1 MRRLLLGTALLGI
14 VASGSTAKA
23 TLFDFAYSG
32 SLVDFTVPI
41 AGIYQ
46 IVAFGAQGGFV
57 GPDGGGRWGYQR
69 YGGAGGGPFLE
80 SGGGGGGFLSGGD
93 AGTGPG
99 GGGGGTFPDLTGG
112 LGCSSFCNGGFGG
125 GGSGAGGGGG
135 GLGGSGVS
143 PGGAAPGFG
152 GGSYDAGTDQIL
164 LADVRTGDGEVI
176 IIELAAAV
184 SEPASVTLLGAGLAG
199 LAGVWWRRRSQRA
212 IGRQPPI
219 ASGSGYSRGPP
230 PRTAGDK
237 PRCRGYSVRL
247 LSGNATGQVRGCF
260 NISAS
265 LAASSVAL
273 SDPTEVS
280 SERAIGQEFR
290 PASLTKH
297 GRSLRESLIRY
308 CGVTDATSR

>member
-1 MRRLLLGTALLGI
+1 LVFLSPRNQPEVAWKNGKFHDGRKMRRLLLGTALLGI

-99 GGGGGTFPDLTGG
+99 GGGGTFPDLTGG

-125 GGSGAGGGGG
+125 GGSGAGGG
-135 GLGGSGVS
+135 
-143 PGGAAPGFG
+143 
-152 GGSYDAGTDQIL
+152 Y
-164 LADVRTGDGEVI
+164 
-176 IIELAAAV
+176 AAAWA
-184 SEPASVTLLGAGLAG
+184 E
-199 LAGVWWRRRSQRA
+199 
-212 IGRQPPI
+212 
-219 ASGSGYSRGPP
+219 
-230 PRTAGDK
+230 
-237 PRCRGYSVRL
+237 
-247 LSGNATGQVRGCF
+247 
-260 NISAS
+260 
-265 LAASSVAL
+265 VA
-273 SDPTEVS
+273 
-280 SERAIGQEFR
+280 
-290 PASLTKH
+290 
-297 GRSLRESLIRY
+297 
-308 CGVTDATSR
+308 